1 MPQEA
6 TPAARTPQ
14 GALSLDPAS
23 PDPAL
28 DPTRITQLL
37 HSWSGG
43 DQRALDRLVPLVYE
57 ELRRLARHHMRGERD
72 AHTLQGTGLVHE
84 AFLRLAQQRAVHW
97 VSRGQFYGW
106 VSQLMRRILVD
117 HARGR
122 NAQKRGQGQPALS
135 LEQLQEESGD
145 VAQPPGNDAL
155 LEILKLD
162 RALDRM
168 AELDPRQSQV
178 VELRFFGGL
187 SVEETAEALSISPAT
202 VKREWSTA
210 RAWLLQQMGEPQA
223 SGS

>member
-1 MPQEA
+1 MPHNS
-6 TPAARTPQ
+6 T
-14 GALSLDPAS
+14 PAS
-23 PDPAL
+23 PRPQGVSPPGDPAVS
-28 DPTRITQLL
+28 ITQLL

-57 ELRRLARHHMRGERD
+57 ELRRLARHHMRSERD
-72 AHTLQGTGLVHE
+72 AHTLQSTGLVHE

-122 NAQKRGQGQPALS
+122 NAQKRGEGQPALS
-135 LEQLQEESGD
+135 LDQLQEDSGD
-145 VAQPPGNDAL
+145 ARQPGSNDAL

-162 RALDRM
+162 EALERMAALD
-168 AELDPRQSQV
+168 ARQSRV

-187 SVEETAEALSISPAT
+187 SVDETAEALEVSPAT

-210 RAWLLQQMGEPQA
+210 RAWLLRQMGQPLP
-223 SGS
+223 SRT